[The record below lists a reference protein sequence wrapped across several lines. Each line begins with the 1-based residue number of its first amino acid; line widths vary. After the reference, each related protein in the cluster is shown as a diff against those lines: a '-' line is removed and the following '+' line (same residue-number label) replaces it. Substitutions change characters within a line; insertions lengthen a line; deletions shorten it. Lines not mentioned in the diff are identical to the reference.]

1 MSYDDFRKSTPYSQ
15 PDYQGDHVTLPDG
28 GPTPTMWALA
38 GFIEAVDRG
47 ENEAG
52 SGADCRIRRLFARGP
67 TGPFADRTPPGPC
80 WVDPSPG
87 LGIQGFWV

>member
-47 ENEAG
+47 ENEARTE
-52 SGADCRIRRLFARGP
+52 ARLNDRRCRLPKHERAFRNTR
-67 TGPFADRTPPGPC
+67 
-80 WVDPSPG
+80 
-87 LGIQGFWV
+87 